1 VAFHRGIDGSDP
13 LGDQPLP
20 GSYEL
25 RKSRRPGQL
34 GTGTLA
40 CPRCDAP
47 VALAAGAVVPVDL
60 LACPF
65 CDHVAAARDFLSLA
79 APARPARVA
88 VRVVPRTRR
97 GVASPR

>member
-1 VAFHRGIDGSDP
+1 VAFQRRFEGSDP
-13 LGDQPLP
+13 LSGQPLA
-20 GSYEL
+20 GSHEL
-25 RKSRRPGQL
+25 RKARRPGHL

-47 VALAAGAVVPVDL
+47 VALGAEPVVPADL

-88 VRVVPRTRR
+88 VTVVLR
-97 GVASPR
+97 SP